1 MIITIIYRGK
11 FKSKNNKE
19 NEPSNDDKII
29 YKGEKIS
36 RTKLIT
42 DFLSRVSDD
51 ERIIGRE
58 KQRFLNY
65 SFLPEY
71 TDD

>member
-1 MIITIIYRGK
+1 MIITIFYIGK

-19 NEPSNDDKII
+19 NEPSNADKIS

-51 ERIIGRE
+51 ERIISNK

-65 SFLPEY
+65 YILP
-71 TDD
+71 